1 MEKKKKVCV
10 CVIKQDVDT
19 EKKVLQNATITT

>member
-1 MEKKKKVCV
+1 MEKKKVCV

-19 EKKVLQNATITT
+19 EKKVLQNTTIIT